1 MMSVV
6 MSRVVVTPICLEAT
20 IFSFRFRCL
29 AEVGSRQSVYINLS
43 STLKSRDLSKSNQIK
58 AEPEVDRTRGNCLL
72 QRKIYELSSPH
83 KPYEAPTGAPPT
95 LWLCLCHLS
104 NPIAYH
110 LFRYLILLADAV
122 S

>member
-1 MMSVV
+1 MSVV
-6 MSRVVVTPICLEAT
+6 MSRVVVTPICLEVT

-29 AEVGSRQSVYINLS
+29 AEIGSRQSVCIDLS
-43 STLKSRDLSKSNQIK
+43 QTLKSRDLPNYNQTK

-72 QRKIYELSSPH
+72 QPKIYELSSPH
-83 KPYEAPTGAPPT
+83 KPDEAPTGTPPT
-95 LWLCLCHLS
+95 LRLCLCHLS

-110 LFRYLILLADAV
+110 LSRYLILLADAV